1 MANPPAV
8 NPLPKVLGSTPEP
21 FNGKG
26 EKAEGFWSS
35 LENYFYLNIDHYTDE
50 NRRIASALMYFKQG
64 TPAGDWACQRQ
75 KDALAVQPANFGT
88 WADFA
93 SAFKKHFVP
102 LETEMKAASWMHSF
116 HMGQKPFNEWYQEWS
131 NYAKKAGV
139 DKKTRMYAFHRAI
152 PQALHGKILEVKPQP
167 ATLDTLAETARDF
180 DRLWWLYNTPST
192 KADHKCTRGYHGFIP
207 MGICK

>member
-102 LETEMKAASWMHSF
+102 LETEMKAASMPRRPGSTRRPACTPSIVPYL
-116 HMGQKPFNEWYQEWS
+116 KPY
-131 NYAKKAGV
+131 
-139 DKKTRMYAFHRAI
+139 
-152 PQALHGKILEVKPQP
+152 
-167 ATLDTLAETARDF
+167 TARF
-180 DRLWWLYNTPST
+180 LKLNHSQPPST
-192 KADHKCTRGYHGFIP
+192 PLQKQPETSTASGGYTTPQVLRQITSALVGITDLYPWVYANENPIPRSVQVSGTR
-207 MGICK
+207 